1 MHDLREI
8 RRDPDGF
15 LNALRRRDGK
25 IEIGGLLSLDD
36 QHREVVN
43 RLDEMRRERNSISR
57 LIGERKKKGED
68 TSPVEADMRRL
79 GDEISAGEANERTL
93 AMQIHDRLLEIPNRP
108 ADSTPDGLDS
118 SGNIVINQWGKIQ
131 PPDFQLLDHLAIAE
145 RLGILDFAR
154 GGKIA
159 GSGFPVWSGW
169 GAVLERALI
178 NFMLELHTTR
188 HGYREMMTPFLAN
201 YESMRGSGQ
210 IPKLEADMYRCRKT
224 GKEED
229 DTDDLFLIPTSEVTL
244 VNLHRSEMLDEKELP
259 IKYTA
264 YSPCFRR
271 EAGAYGHLTRGFLRV
286 HQFNKVEMVRFER
299 PEDSAAALDEL
310 VLHAGEV
317 LRQLE
322 LPYRVVQLCAG
333 DLGFNAAIC
342 YDLEVWAPAEKQWLE
357 VSSCSNCMDFQARRA
372 NIRFRRSGGKSEFVH
387 TLNGSGL
394 ATSRLMV
401 ALLETYQTAES
412 SLAVP
417 SVLRKYMGGKT
428 VVTGNQ
434 Q

>member
-25 IEIGGLLSLDD
+25 IEIGGLLALDD

-68 TSPVEADMRRL
+68 TSPVEAEMRRL

-93 AMQIHDRLLEIPNRP
+93 DMQIHDRLLEIPNRP

-118 SGNIVINQWGKIQ
+118 SGNVVINQWGKIQ
-131 PPDFQLLDHLAIAE
+131 PPDFGLLDHLAIAE
-145 RLGILDFAR
+145 RLGVLDFAR

-178 NFMLELHTTR
+178 NFMLELHTTK

-310 VLHAGEV
+310 VLQAGEV

-342 YDLEVWAPAEKQWLE
+342 YDLEVWAPAERQWLE